1 MNKLT
6 TMILG
11 ASMLI
16 GSAFA
21 ADQKPAPAAAKSDTA
36 ATEKKTV
43 KKHSRKH
50 TKKAPA
56 TANAAAPAAKPA
68 TK

>member
-11 ASMLI
+11 ASMVI

-21 ADQKPAPAAAKSDTA
+21 ADQKPAPAAAKSDTP
-36 ATEKKTV
+36 ATAKKTV
-43 KKHSRKH
+43 KKHSKH
-50 TKKAPA
+50 TKKTAPA
-56 TANAAAPAAKPA
+56 ASAAAPAAKPA

>member
-6 TMILG
+6 TLILG
-11 ASMLI
+11 ASMVI

-21 ADQKPAPAAAKSDTA
+21 ADQKPAPATAKSDTA
-36 ATEKKTV
+36 TTAKKAV
-43 KKHSRKH
+43 KKHSKH
-50 TKKAPA
+50 AKKTAA
-56 TANAAAPAAKPA
+56 TTNAAAPAAKPV